1 MDNLSIIH
9 SFISVYSQL
18 MTLHQLAAS
27 LALKFPEVT
36 VTQPFGEGC
45 DVFKV
50 LDKVFMLQFYLQ
62 GKAVINLKVAPDHG
76 AMLRDIYSHIHAGWH
91 MNKRHWISVYE
102 DNQLD
107 ESLVEDLVQN
117 SYELVISKLK
127 KAEKVRIEL
136 LRTLE
141 K

>member
-1 MDNLSIIH
+1 
-9 SFISVYSQL
+9 
-18 MTLHQLAAS
+18 MTLHQISAQIALS
-27 LALKFPEVT
+27 LPEVT
-36 VTQPFGEGC
+36 VTQSFGEGC

-62 GKAVINLKVAPDHG
+62 GKAVINLKVVPDDG
-76 AMLRDIYSHIHAGWH
+76 AMLRDIYSYIHAGWH

-107 ESLVEDLVQN
+107 ESLVEDLVHN
-117 SYELVISKLK
+117 SYELVISELK

>member
-1 MDNLSIIH
+1 
-9 SFISVYSQL
+9 
-18 MTLHQLAAS
+18 MTLHQISAKIAIS
-27 LALKFPEVT
+27 LPEVT

-62 GKAVINLKVAPDHG
+62 GKAVINLKVAPDHA
-76 AMLRDIYSHIHAGWH
+76 AMLRDSYSYIHAGWH

-102 DNQLD
+102 DNELD

-117 SYELVISKLK
+117 SYELVILKLK
-127 KAEKVRIEL
+127 KAEKVRIDL

>member
-1 MDNLSIIH
+1 
-9 SFISVYSQL
+9 
-18 MTLHQLAAS
+18 MTLHQISAQIALS
-27 LALKFPEVT
+27 LPEVT
-36 VTQPFGEGC
+36 VTQSFGEGC

-62 GKAVINLKVAPDHG
+62 GKAVINLKVVPDDG
-76 AMLRDIYSHIHAGWH
+76 AMLRDIYSYIHAGWH

-117 SYELVISKLK
+117 SYELVILKLK
-127 KAEKVRIEL
+127 KAEKVRIDL